1 MHIAHSSCVCERGY
15 PKTPLEGTAERG
27 HCSGQLR
34 LKILHRLVQDGD
46 ALTVPVVLET
56 LLVPWLC
63 LFCWLGGCDASV
75 TLFSSVG
82 DSTGPLN
89 VSVLE
94 AGDGD
99 APLTVPVGVGDCAV
113 KWQQCAGRGTL
124 QRHQTTSPMGSCY

>member
-1 MHIAHSSCVCERGY
+1 MKIHPGVSAVCLESVRLEAGLCASYGTAVNAHCTQQLCVCERGY

-63 LFCWLGGCDASV
+63 LFCWVGGCDASV

-82 DSTGPLN
+82 DSTVPLN
-89 VSVLE
+89 VSVLF
-94 AGDGD
+94 G
-99 APLTVPVGVGDCAV
+99 
-113 KWQQCAGRGTL
+113 WRW
-124 QRHQTTSPMGSCY
+124 